1 MRTGNL
7 PYSAAAAGPL
17 RPPRNKSRRW
27 PFACCGCGETT
38 RVDEHTGRLES
49 SSTQKPSLLL
59 KDTTDR
65 PIVRQS
71 RTGRR
76 LGLLLV
82 LLLLIAAIGAVV
94 WWHPWG
100 GGGHRA
106 PPEAAQAV
114 RTAPVVTG
122 DLPLNLNGL
131 GTVTPLATV
140 TVKTQID
147 GQLQSVGFTEGQ
159 IVKQGDFLAQID
171 PRPYQVALEQAK
183 GTLAHDQGLLA
194 QAKSDLVR
202 YQQLNRQDSISKQQ
216 VDDQAFLVQQYQGTV
231 AADQGAVDSALLNLT
246 YCHIIAPVTGRVG
259 LRQVDAGNYVQ
270 TSDTNGLVV
279 LTQLQPISVIFT
291 LPEDDV
297 PQVMKRLA
305 AGAKL
310 PVVAFDRSNTTQLAT
325 GTLATVDNQIDTTT
339 GTVKLRADFDNADN
353 ELFPSQ
359 FVNARLLVD
368 TLHDTVIVPTPAVQ
382 RGAPGTYVYVVNAD
396 NTVSVQPI
404 KIGPADGDR
413 TSVVSGLKAGQQVVI
428 DGADRLRDKAKV
440 SVNNGKPGATASAT
454 GTTTEAAPDAAA
466 PHRHRPAQ
474 PQPQ

>member
-1 MRTGNL
+1 
-7 PYSAAAAGPL
+7 
-17 RPPRNKSRRW
+17 
-27 PFACCGCGETT
+27 
-38 RVDEHTGRLES
+38 VDEYTGRLES
-49 SSTQKPSLLL
+49 PVTQNPSLLL

-76 LGLLLV
+76 LGLLVV
-82 LLLLIAAIGAVV
+82 LLLLVAGIGAVI

-100 GGGHRA
+100 GGGRQA
-106 PPEAAQAV
+106 PPAAAQAV
-114 RTAPVVTG
+114 RTAPIVTG
-122 DLPLNLNGL
+122 DLPLYLNGL

-140 TVKTQID
+140 TVKTQIA
-147 GQLQSVGFTEGQ
+147 GTLQTVGFTEGQ

-194 QAKSDLVR
+194 QAKSDLAR
-202 YQQLNRQDSISKQQ
+202 YQQLTRQDSISKQQ
-216 VDDQAFLVQQYQGTV
+216 ADDQVFLVQQYTGTV
-231 AADQGAVDSALLNLT
+231 AADQGTVDSALLNLT
-246 YCHIIAPVTGRVG
+246 YCHITAPVTGRVG

-270 TSDTNGLVV
+270 TSDANGLVV
-279 LTQLQPISVIFT
+279 ITQLQPISVIFT

-305 AGAKL
+305 AGVKL
-310 PVVAFDRSNTTQLAT
+310 PVTAFDRSDTTQLAT

-339 GTVKLRADFDNADN
+339 GTVKLRADFDNTDN
-353 ELFPSQ
+353 ALFPSQ

-368 TLHDTVIVPTPAVQ
+368 TLQNTVIVPTPAVQ

-396 NTVSVQPI
+396 NTVAVTPI

-413 TSVVSGLKAGQQVVI
+413 TAVTSGLKAGQQVVI

-440 SVNNGKPGATASAT
+440 TVNNGTTTAAANGAAT
-454 GTTTEAAPDAAA
+454 GTDTEAAPDAAA
-466 PHRHRPAQ
+466 PHRKRPPQ

>member
-1 MRTGNL
+1 M
-7 PYSAAAAGPL
+7 
-17 RPPRNKSRRW
+17 
-27 PFACCGCGETT
+27 
-38 RVDEHTGRLES
+38 RVDELTGRLES
-49 SSTQKPSLLL
+49 PATQKPSSLL

-82 LLLLIAAIGAVV
+82 LLLLVAGIGAVI

-100 GGGHRA
+100 GGAARA
-106 PPEAAQAV
+106 PTAAAQAV
-114 RTAPVVTG
+114 RTAPTVTG
-122 DLPLNLNGL
+122 DLPLYLNGL

-147 GQLQSVGFTEGQ
+147 GQLQSFGFTEGQ

-194 QAKSDLVR
+194 QAKADLVR
-202 YQQLNRQDSISKQQ
+202 YQQLNHQDSISKQQ
-216 VDDQAFLVQQYQGTV
+216 VDDQVFLVQQYTGTV
-231 AADQGAVDSALLNLT
+231 AGDQGTVDSALLNLT
-246 YCHIIAPVTGRVG
+246 YCHITAPVTGRVG
-259 LRQVDAGNYVQ
+259 LRQVDPGNYVQ
-270 TSDTNGLVV
+270 TSDANGLVV

-291 LPEDDV
+291 LPEDNV

-305 AGAKL
+305 SGAKL
-310 PVVAFDRSNTTQLAT
+310 PVVAFDRSNTTELAT

-339 GTVKLRADFDNADN
+339 GTVKLRAMFDNTDN

-396 NTVSVQPI
+396 DTVSVQPI

-413 TSVVSGLKAGQQVVI
+413 TAVTSGLKAGQQVVI

-440 SVNNGKPGATASAT
+440 TVNNGKPGAQGASGATAGAT
-454 GTTTEAAPDAAA
+454 GTNTEAAPDAAA
-466 PHRHRPAQ
+466 PHRHRPPQTQ
-474 PQPQ
+474 PQ

>member
-1 MRTGNL
+1 MRRT
-7 PYSAAAAGPL
+7 
-17 RPPRNKSRRW
+17 
-27 PFACCGCGETT
+27 E

-49 SSTQKPSLLL
+49 PATQTPSLLL
-59 KDTTDR
+59 NDTTTR
-65 PIVRQS
+65 PVVRQS

-76 LGLLLV
+76 LGLGLV
-82 LLLLIAAIGAVV
+82 LLLLVAGIGAVV

-100 GGGHRA
+100 GGGGRPA
-106 PPEAAQAV
+106 IDTAQAV
-114 RTAPVVTG
+114 RTAPVTTG
-122 DLPLNLNGL
+122 DLPLYLNGL

-140 TVKTQID
+140 TVKTQIA
-147 GQLQSVGFTEGQ
+147 GTLQSIGFTEGQ

-194 QAKSDLVR
+194 QAKSDLAR
-202 YQQLNRQDSISKQQ
+202 YQTLTRQDSISKQQ
-216 VDDQAFLVQQYQGTV
+216 ADDQVFLVQQYTGTV
-231 AADQGAVDSALLNLT
+231 ASDQGTVDSALLNLT
-246 YCHIIAPVTGRVG
+246 YCHIVAPVTGRVG

-270 TSDTNGLVV
+270 TSDTNGIVV
-279 LTQLQPISVIFT
+279 ITQLQPISVIFT

-297 PQVMKRLA
+297 PQVMKRLGS
-305 AGAKL
+305 GASL
-310 PVVAFDRSNTTQLAT
+310 PVTAFDRSNTTQLAV
-325 GTLATVDNQIDTTT
+325 GTLATVDNQIDTST
-339 GTVKLRADFDNADN
+339 GTVKLRASFDNTDN
-353 ELFPSQ
+353 ALFPSQ

-368 TLHDTVIVPTPAVQ
+368 TLHNTEIVPTAAVQ

-396 NTVSVQPI
+396 NTVSVQAI

-413 TSVVSGLKAGQQVVI
+413 TAVTSGLKAGQNVVI

-440 SVNNGKPGATASAT
+440 TVNNGTPAANGATGTSSGTPT

-466 PHRHRPAQ
+466 PKRHRPPQ

>member
-1 MRTGNL
+1 
-7 PYSAAAAGPL
+7 
-17 RPPRNKSRRW
+17 
-27 PFACCGCGETT
+27 
-38 RVDEHTGRLES
+38 VDEHTGRLES
-49 SSTQKPSLLL
+49 SPAQTPSLLL

-82 LLLLIAAIGAVV
+82 LVLLLAGIGAVV

-100 GGGHRA
+100 GGGGRVPTA
-106 PPEAAQAV
+106 TAQAV

-122 DLPLNLNGL
+122 DLPLYLNGL

-140 TVKTQID
+140 TVKTQIA
-147 GQLQSVGFTEGQ
+147 GTLQAVGFTEGQ

-194 QAKSDLVR
+194 QAKSDLAR
-202 YQQLNRQDSISKQQ
+202 YQQLTRQDSISKQQ
-216 VDDQAFLVQQYQGTV
+216 AEDQVFLVQQYTGTV
-231 AADQGAVDSALLNLT
+231 AADQGTVDSALLNLT
-246 YCHIIAPVTGRVG
+246 YCHITAPVTGRVG

-270 TSDTNGLVV
+270 TSDANGLVV
-279 LTQLQPISVIFT
+279 ITQLQPISVIFT

-305 AGAKL
+305 AGATL
-310 PVVAFDRSNTTQLAT
+310 PVTAFDRSNTTQLAT

-339 GTVKLRADFDNADN
+339 GTVKLRASFDNADN
-353 ELFPSQ
+353 ALFPSQ

-396 NTVSVQPI
+396 DTVSVQPI

-413 TSVVSGLKAGQQVVI
+413 TAVTSGLKPGQQVVI

-440 SVNNGKPGATASAT
+440 TVNNGTTA
-454 GTTTEAAPDAAA
+454 EAAPATAA
-466 PHRHRPAQ
+466 PQRHRP
-474 PQPQ
+474 PQ

>member
-1 MRTGNL
+1 
-7 PYSAAAAGPL
+7 
-17 RPPRNKSRRW
+17 
-27 PFACCGCGETT
+27 
-38 RVDEHTGRLES
+38 VDEHTGRLEAS
-49 SSTQKPSLLL
+49 PAQPPPLLL
-59 KDTTDR
+59 KETTDR

-82 LLLLIAAIGAVV
+82 LLLLVAGIGAVV
-94 WWHPWG
+94 WYHPWG
-100 GGGHRA
+100 GGAQRQFTET
-106 PPEAAQAV
+106 PQAV

-122 DLPLNLNGL
+122 DLPLNLSGL

-140 TVKTQID
+140 TVRTQIN
-147 GQLQSVGFTEGQ
+147 GQLQSFGFTEGQ

-194 QAKSDLVR
+194 QAKSDLIR

-216 VDDQAFLVQQYQGTV
+216 VDDQVFLVQQYTGTV

-246 YCHIIAPVTGRVG
+246 YCHITAPVTGRVG
-259 LRQVDAGNYVQ
+259 LRQVDPGNYVQ

-279 LTQLQPISVIFT
+279 LTELQPISVIFT

-305 AGAKL
+305 SGAKL
-310 PVVAFDRSNTTQLAT
+310 PVVAFDRSNTTELAT
-325 GTLATVDNQIDTTT
+325 GTLGTVDNEIDTTT
-339 GTVKLRADFDNADN
+339 GTFKLRAMFDNADN
-353 ELFPSQ
+353 TLFPSQ

-382 RGAPGTYVYVVNAD
+382 RGAPGTYVYVVDAD
-396 NTVSVQPI
+396 NTVSVQAI
-404 KIGPADGDR
+404 RIGPADGDR
-413 TSVVSGLKAGQQVVI
+413 TAVISGLKPGQQVVI

-440 SVNNGKPGATASAT
+440 VVNNGDPTAPAGGRRPGRPGGSAAAE
-454 GTTTEAAPDAAA
+454 GGAEPEAA
-466 PHRHRPAQ
+466 HRHRPQQQ
-474 PQPQ
+474 PPQ

>member
-1 MRTGNL
+1 M
-7 PYSAAAAGPL
+7 
-17 RPPRNKSRRW
+17 
-27 PFACCGCGETT
+27 
-38 RVDEHTGRLES
+38 DEHIGGPEPHTAS
-49 SSTQKPSLLL
+49 PPSLLL
-59 KDTTDR
+59 KESPAR
-65 PIVRQS
+65 PVLRQS

-82 LLLLIAAIGAVV
+82 LVVLAAGIGAAI
-94 WWHPWG
+94 WDHPWG
-100 GGGHRA
+100 GGGRHG
-106 PPEAAQAV
+106 PPETAQAV

-122 DLPLNLNGL
+122 DLPLNLSGL

-140 TVKTQID
+140 TVKTQIN
-147 GQLQSVGFTEGQ
+147 GQLQSLGFTEGQ

-194 QAKSDLVR
+194 QAKSDLLR

-216 VDDQAFLVQQYQGTV
+216 VDDQAFLVQQYTGTV
-231 AADQGAVDSALLNLT
+231 AADQGTVDSALLNLT
-246 YCHIIAPVTGRVG
+246 YCHITAPVTGRVG

-279 LTQLQPISVIFT
+279 ITQLQPISVIFT

-310 PVVAFDRSNTTQLAT
+310 PVTAFDRSNTTEIAT

-353 ELFPSQ
+353 ALFPSQ

-368 TLHDTVIVPTPAVQ
+368 TLHDATIVPTPAVQ

-396 NTVSVQPI
+396 DTVSVQPI

-413 TSVVSGLKAGQQVVI
+413 TAVTAGLKVGQQVVI

-440 SVNNGKPGATASAT
+440 VVNNGKPNGATGGAT
-454 GTTTEAAPDAAA
+454 GGATEAAPDAAA
-466 PHRHRPAQ
+466 PHRHRPPQ

>member
-1 MRTGNL
+1 M
-7 PYSAAAAGPL
+7 
-17 RPPRNKSRRW
+17 
-27 PFACCGCGETT
+27 
-38 RVDEHTGRLES
+38 DEHTGRLDS
-49 SSTQKPSLLL
+49 APDNPPSVML
-59 KDTTDR
+59 KDTTSR

-76 LGLLLV
+76 LGLLLSLA
-82 LLLLIAAIGAVV
+82 LLGAGIGIAI

-100 GGGHRA
+100 GQ
-106 PPEAAQAV
+106 PPRQSGETPQAV

-122 DLPLNLNGL
+122 DLPLLLSGL

-140 TVKTQID
+140 TVRTQIN

-194 QAKSDLVR
+194 QAKANLAR
-202 YQQLNRQDSISKQQ
+202 YQQLNRQDSIARQQ
-216 VDDQAFLVQQYQGTV
+216 VDDQAFLVQQYTGTV
-231 AADQGAVDSALLNLT
+231 AADQGVVDSALLNLT
-246 YCHIIAPVTGRVG
+246 YCHITAPVTGRIG
-259 LRQVDAGNYVQ
+259 LRQVDPGNYVQ
-270 TSDTNGLVV
+270 TSDTNGLAV

-297 PQVMKRLA
+297 PQVMKRSR

-310 PVVAFDRSNTTQLAT
+310 PVEAFDRSDTTQIAT

-339 GTVKLRADFDNADN
+339 GTVKLRANFDNADN

-359 FVNARLLVD
+359 FVNAKLLVD
-368 TLHDTVIVPTPAVQ
+368 TLHDATIVPTAAVQ

-396 NTVSVQPI
+396 DTVSVR
-404 KIGPADGDR
+404 KIEVGPAEGDR
-413 TSVVSGLKAGQQVVI
+413 TAVLSGLKPGEQVVI

-440 SVNNGKPGATASAT
+440 VVNNGGTAAQAGASGRGAGRPPATNAAAGIGAS
-454 GTTTEAAPDAAA
+454 GEAAPDAAA
-466 PHRHRPAQ
+466 PHRHRPPQ

>member
-1 MRTGNL
+1 
-7 PYSAAAAGPL
+7 
-17 RPPRNKSRRW
+17 
-27 PFACCGCGETT
+27 
-38 RVDEHTGRLES
+38 VDEHTGRLES
-49 SSTQKPSLLL
+49 PPTQKPSLLL
-59 KDTTDR
+59 EDTTDR

-82 LLLLIAAIGAVV
+82 LVLLVAGIGAVI

-100 GGGHRA
+100 GGGRQA
-106 PPEAAQAV
+106 PPAAAQAV

-122 DLPLNLNGL
+122 DLPLYLNGL

-140 TVKTQID
+140 TVKTQIA
-147 GQLQSVGFTEGQ
+147 GTLQTVGFTEGQ

-194 QAKSDLVR
+194 QAKSDLAR
-202 YQQLNRQDSISKQQ
+202 YQQLTRQDSISKQQ
-216 VDDQAFLVQQYQGTV
+216 AEDQVFLVQQYTGTV
-231 AADQGAVDSALLNLT
+231 AADQGTVDSALLNLT
-246 YCHIIAPVTGRVG
+246 YCHITAPVTGRVG

-279 LTQLQPISVIFT
+279 ITQLQPISVIFT

-305 AGAKL
+305 AGVKL
-310 PVVAFDRSNTTQLAT
+310 PVTAFDRSNTTQLAT

-339 GTVKLRADFDNADN
+339 GTVKLRADFDNPDN
-353 ELFPSQ
+353 ALFPSQ

-368 TLHDTVIVPTPAVQ
+368 TLHNTVIVPTPAVQ

-396 NTVSVQPI
+396 NTVAVTPI

-413 TSVVSGLKAGQQVVI
+413 TAVTSGLTAGQQVVI

-440 SVNNGKPGATASAT
+440 TVNNGTTAAAANGTAT
-454 GTTTEAAPDAAA
+454 GTDTEAAPDAAA
-466 PHRHRPAQ
+466 PHRKRPPQ

>member
-1 MRTGNL
+1 
-7 PYSAAAAGPL
+7 
-17 RPPRNKSRRW
+17 
-27 PFACCGCGETT
+27 
-38 RVDEHTGRLES
+38 
-49 SSTQKPSLLL
+49 
-59 KDTTDR
+59 
-65 PIVRQS
+65 
-71 RTGRR
+71 
-76 LGLLLV
+76 LLV
-82 LLLLIAAIGAVV
+82 LLLLAAGIGAVI

-100 GGGHRA
+100 GGAHRT
-106 PPEAAQAV
+106 PPVTAQAV

-140 TVKTQID
+140 TVKTQIA
-147 GQLQSVGFTEGQ
+147 GTLQTVGFTEGQ

-194 QAKSDLVR
+194 QAKSDLQR

-216 VDDQAFLVQQYQGTV
+216 VDDQAFLVQQYTGTV
-231 AADQGAVDSALLNLT
+231 AADQGTVDSALLNLT
-246 YCHIIAPVTGRVG
+246 YCHITAPVTGRVG

-270 TSDTNGLVV
+270 TSDANGLVV
-279 LTQLQPISVIFT
+279 ITQLQPISVIFT

-297 PQVMKRLA
+297 PQIMKRLA
-305 AGAKL
+305 TGAKL
-310 PVVAFDRSNTTQLAT
+310 PVTALDRSNTTKLAT
-325 GTLATVDNQIDTTT
+325 GTLATLDNQIDTTT
-339 GTVKLRADFDNADN
+339 GTVKLRADFDNTDN

-359 FVNARLLVD
+359 FVNAQLLVD

-382 RGAPGTYVYVVNAD
+382 HGAPGTYVYVVNAD

-413 TSVVSGLKAGQQVVI
+413 TAVTSGLKAGEQVVI

-440 SVNNGKPGATASAT
+440 TVNNGTPGKQ
-454 GTTTEAAPDAAA
+454 AANEPAET
-466 PHRHRPAQ
+466 PHRRRP

>member
-1 MRTGNL
+1 M
-7 PYSAAAAGPL
+7 
-17 RPPRNKSRRW
+17 
-27 PFACCGCGETT
+27 
-38 RVDEHTGRLES
+38 DEQTGRLES
-49 SSTQKPSLLL
+49 PATQNPSLLL
-59 KDTTDR
+59 RDTTDK

-71 RTGRR
+71 RTGR
-76 LGLLLV
+76 LVGLLLV
-82 LLLLIAAIGAVV
+82 LLLLAAGIGAVI

-100 GGGHRA
+100 GGAARA
-106 PPEAAQAV
+106 PFAAAQAV
-114 RTAPVVTG
+114 RTAPTVTG
-122 DLPLNLNGL
+122 DLPLYLNGL

-140 TVKTQID
+140 TVKTQIA
-147 GQLQSVGFTEGQ
+147 GTLQTVGFTEGQ

-194 QAKSDLVR
+194 QAKSDLAR
-202 YQQLNRQDSISKQQ
+202 YQQLTRQDSISKQQ
-216 VDDQAFLVQQYQGTV
+216 ADDQVFLVQQYTGTV
-231 AADQGAVDSALLNLT
+231 AADQGTVDSALLNLT
-246 YCHIIAPVTGRVG
+246 YCHITAPVTGRVG

-279 LTQLQPISVIFT
+279 ITQLQPISVIFT

-305 AGAKL
+305 AGVKL
-310 PVVAFDRSNTTQLAT
+310 PVTAFDRSNTTQLAT

-339 GTVKLRADFDNADN
+339 GTVKLRAEFDNTDN
-353 ELFPSQ
+353 ALFPSQ

-396 NTVSVQPI
+396 NTVAVTPI

-413 TSVVSGLKAGQQVVI
+413 TAVTSGLKAGQQVVI

-440 SVNNGKPGATASAT
+440 TVNNGTTAATANGAT
-454 GTTTEAAPDAAA
+454 GTNTEAAPDAAA
-466 PHRHRPAQ
+466 PHRHRPPQQQ
-474 PQPQ
+474 PQ

>member
-1 MRTGNL
+1 
-7 PYSAAAAGPL
+7 
-17 RPPRNKSRRW
+17 
-27 PFACCGCGETT
+27 
-38 RVDEHTGRLES
+38 VDEQTGRLES
-49 SSTQKPSLLL
+49 PATQKPSLLL
-59 KDTTDR
+59 KES
-65 PIVRQS
+65 PQQPVVRQS

-82 LLLLIAAIGAVV
+82 LVLLVAGVGAVV

-100 GGGHRA
+100 GGGRHA
-106 PPEAAQAV
+106 PPDAGQAV
-114 RTAPVVTG
+114 RDAPVVTG
-122 DLPLNLNGL
+122 DVPLYLNGL

-140 TVKTQID
+140 TVKTQIA
-147 GQLQSVGFTEGQ
+147 GTLQTVGFTEGQ

-202 YQQLNRQDSISKQQ
+202 YQTLNRQDSISKQTA
-216 VDDQAFLVQQYQGTV
+216 DDQAYLVQQYTGTV
-231 AADQGAVDSALLNLT
+231 AADQGTVDSALLNLT
-246 YCHIIAPVTGRVG
+246 YCHITSPVTGRVG

-279 LTQLQPISVIFT
+279 ITQLQPISVIFT
-291 LPEDDV
+291 LPEDNV

-305 AGAKL
+305 TGATL
-310 PVVAFDRSNTTQLAT
+310 PVTAFDRSNTTQLAT

-339 GTVKLRADFDNADN
+339 GTVKLRAMFDNTDN
-353 ELFPSQ
+353 GLFPSQ

-368 TLHDTVIVPTPAVQ
+368 TLHNTLIVPTPAVQ

-413 TSVVSGLKAGQQVVI
+413 TAVTSGLKAGQNVVI
-428 DGADRLRDKAKV
+428 DGADRLKDKAKV
-440 SVNNGKPGATASAT
+440 AVNNGTPGAPGAAATGTTATGTAATGTTATGTTATGTTAT

-466 PHRHRPAQ
+466 PHRHRPTQ

>member
-1 MRTGNL
+1 
-7 PYSAAAAGPL
+7 
-17 RPPRNKSRRW
+17 
-27 PFACCGCGETT
+27 
-38 RVDEHTGRLES
+38 
-49 SSTQKPSLLL
+49 
-59 KDTTDR
+59 
-65 PIVRQS
+65 VRD
-71 RTGRR
+71 
-76 LGLLLV
+76 
-82 LLLLIAAIGAVV
+82 
-94 WWHPWG
+94 
-100 GGGHRA
+100 
-106 PPEAAQAV
+106 
-114 RTAPVVTG
+114 APVVTG
-122 DLPLNLNGL
+122 DVPLYLNGL

-140 TVKTQID
+140 TVKTQIA
-147 GQLQSVGFTEGQ
+147 GTLQTVGFTEGQ

-202 YQQLNRQDSISKQQ
+202 YQTLNRQDSISKQTA
-216 VDDQAFLVQQYQGTV
+216 DDQAYLVQQYTGTV
-231 AADQGAVDSALLNLT
+231 AADQGTVDSALLNLT
-246 YCHIIAPVTGRVG
+246 YCHITSPVTGRVG

-279 LTQLQPISVIFT
+279 ITQLQPISVIFT
-291 LPEDDV
+291 LPEDNV

-305 AGAKL
+305 TGATL
-310 PVVAFDRSNTTQLAT
+310 PVTAFDRSNTTQLAT

-339 GTVKLRADFDNADN
+339 GTVKLRAMFDNTDN
-353 ELFPSQ
+353 GLFPSQ

-368 TLHDTVIVPTPAVQ
+368 TLHNTLIVPTPAVQ

-413 TSVVSGLKAGQQVVI
+413 TAVTSGLKPGQNVVI
-428 DGADRLRDKAKV
+428 DGADRLKDKAKV
-440 SVNNGKPGATASAT
+440 AVNNGTPGAPGAAATGTTATGTAATGTTATGTTATGTTAT

-466 PHRHRPAQ
+466 PHRHRPTQ